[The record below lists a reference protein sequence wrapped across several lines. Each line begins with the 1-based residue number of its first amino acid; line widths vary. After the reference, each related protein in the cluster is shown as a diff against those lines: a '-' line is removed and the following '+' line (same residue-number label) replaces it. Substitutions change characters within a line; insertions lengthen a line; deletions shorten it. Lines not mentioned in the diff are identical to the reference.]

1 MQSLYR
7 HASYALLVM
16 LGISTMCRAF
26 DASLTE
32 IRTEADAIQSWLVNI
47 RRELHQW
54 PELMFNEYNTSA
66 FIRRQLDELGVPY
79 RCCATVSS
87 EQKIKANYAA
97 MLVCKWLSLHN
108 TPASSGGRAL
118 SHRRQGVEQFCS
130 CNRSST
136 QINSY
141 LASLCA
147 AHVSGTRWPRQ
158 ASWPPSVRALLL

>member
-7 HASYALLVM
+7 HASCALLVM
-16 LGISTMCRAF
+16 LGISTVCRAV

-32 IRTEADAIQSWLVNI
+32 IRSEADAIQSWLVNI

-79 RCCATVSS
+79 RCCTTVSP
-87 EQKIKANYAA
+87 EVKANYAA
-97 MLVCKWLSLHN
+97 TLVFDWLSLHN
-108 TPASSGGRAL
+108 TPASSGGRGL
-118 SHRRQGVEQFCS
+118 SHGRQGVEQFCS
-130 CNRSST
+130 CNSSSMQLNT
-136 QINSY
+136 Y

-147 AHVSGTRWPRQ
+147 AHMSGTRWPRQ